1 MTKSKW
7 FGALTMALALAGC
20 GGGGGDSGTSPFG
33 GGTSSAAKVA
43 DLNLVLSKN
52 TMNDSGGDSLSVTVT
67 AVDSSRVAV
76 SGAVVTVGADAGAVV
91 VSSGSTTDSSGS
103 VTATISSGADKSN
116 RTVTVTATSGTIAK
130 AATFVINGATLQ
142 ATLTPSVVAPG
153 ATGSIKYQLKD
164 SAALAISAMP
174 ISVAA
179 TGLSTVTGVTDSNG
193 EFLYSYIAPSTAG
206 NLDVTANSAG
216 VTLLQ
221 TISVQ
226 AGGSSTIPAA
236 TAGSVT
242 SASVSV
248 DPSVVS
254 INSGARAE
262 IRALFLGAGNAP
274 VKNIRVRFDLN
285 GDVNSIGGAI
295 TSDPNIVYSDVNGV
309 ATSAYV
315 PGARSSPTDGV
326 TIRAC
331 WDYTD
336 FAAGTCPNATTKT
349 LTVTSEAL
357 AVSIGFDD
365 KISDGPSGLTYV
377 KKYVVTV
384 ADAAGAAKADV
395 LVTPSLDLVQYI
407 KGQYQT
413 PGAWTLTSTSGQ
425 VCANEDINRN
435 GVLETTEDFNG
446 NDQLDPRKSDVLISV
461 VGSNRTNSSGIVILQ
476 IEYPKNVATWEIYK
490 ILVTASGVSGTEG
503 RASLTKRLTADA
515 ASFTADTAPAFVVS
529 PYGVGT
535 GAPVS
540 YTPTGGATITVCTDP
555 N

>member
-1 MTKSKW
+1 MTKLKW
-7 FGALTMALALAGC
+7 FGALTMVLALAGC

-33 GGTSSAAKVA
+33 GGTGTSTVA

-52 TMNDSGGDSLSVTVT
+52 TMNDSGGDSLTVTVT
-67 AVDSSRVAV
+67 AIDASRVAV
-76 SGAVVTVGADAGAVV
+76 SGAPVTIGADAGAVV
-91 VSSGSTTDSSGS
+91 VASGSTTDTSGK
-103 VTATISSGADKSN
+103 VTATVSNGADKSN
-116 RTVTVTATSGTIAK
+116 RTVTVTATSGTITK
-130 AATFVINGATLQ
+130 TATFVVNGATLQ
-142 ATLTPSVVAPG
+142 ATLTPTVVAPG
-153 ATGSIKYQLKD
+153 ANGSVKYQLKD
-164 SAALAISAMP
+164 SASLAISGAQ

-179 TGLSTVTGVTDSNG
+179 TGLATVTGVTDTNG
-193 EFLYSYIAPSTAG
+193 EFTYNYTAPSAAG
-206 NLDVTANSAG
+206 TLDVTANTAG

-221 TISVQ
+221 SIPVQ
-226 AGGSSTIPAA
+226 AGGSSTIPPA

-262 IRALFLGAGNAP
+262 IRALFLGAANAP

-285 GDVNSIGGAI
+285 GDVNSIGGSI
-295 TSDPNIVYSDVNGV
+295 TTDPNIVYSDVNGV

-315 PGARSSPTDGV
+315 PGTRSSPTDGV

-357 AVSIGFDD
+357 AVSIGFDAT
-365 KISDGPSGLTYV
+365 IADGSGGLTFI

-384 ADAAGAAKADV
+384 ADAAGQAKADV

-407 KGQYQT
+407 KGQYQN
-413 PGAWTLTSTSGQ
+413 PGAWVLTPTSGQ

-435 GVLETTEDFNG
+435 GVLEATEDFNG
-446 NDQLDPRKSDVLISV
+446 NGQLDPRKSDVLISV
-461 VGSNRTNSSGIVILQ
+461 VGSNRTNSSGIVVLQ
-476 IEYPKNVATWEIYK
+476 IEYPKSVATWINYK
-490 ILVTASGVSGTEG
+490 ISVTASGVSGTEG

-515 ASFTADTAPAFVVS
+515 GSFTADTAPAFVVS

-540 YTPTGGATITVCTDP
+540 YTPPGGSTITVCTDP